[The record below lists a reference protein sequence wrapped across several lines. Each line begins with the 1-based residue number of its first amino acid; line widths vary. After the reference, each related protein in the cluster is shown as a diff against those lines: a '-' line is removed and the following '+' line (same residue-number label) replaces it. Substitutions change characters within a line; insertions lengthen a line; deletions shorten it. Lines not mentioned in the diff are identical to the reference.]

1 MKHYSQKSEKITRV
15 IISIKNK
22 KVQDSIFIDC
32 DSVEDVAEWLRSIL
46 EPIAGIVDGD
56 RVTVRARE
64 YFTFPELI
72 GRKSANGKEVSV
84 SLFGATPEEVYDT
97 IMQNME

>member
-1 MKHYSQKSEKITRV
+1 MITRV
-15 IISIKNK
+15 IISVRNK
-22 KVQDSIFIDC
+22 QVQDSIFIDC
-32 DSVEDVAEWLRSIL
+32 DDVEKVVEWLRSVL
-46 EPIAGIVDGD
+46 EPIAGVVNGD

-84 SLFGATPEEVYDT
+84 SLFGATPKDVYDT
-97 IMQNME
+97 IMQSLEQ